1 MLNTSTPD
9 CGVKFSTCHVNKQRL
24 INFLPVYSQ
33 SLCKVHTMSFKDFKV
48 PYPVDERYSKRVA
61 YFSME
66 FAIHQPLKIYSGG
79 LGFLS
84 GSHLRSAYELKQN
97 LIGVGILWKYG
108 YYDQARNQDQT
119 LQVTWM
125 EKQYSFLED
134 TGIKY
139 QITVHEHPVW
149 VKVYYLNPKTFN
161 SAPLFLLTT
170 DIPENDYVSQ
180 TICHRLYDA
189 NVATKVAQFILL
201 GVGGAKLLDELGF
214 KPEVYHLNEAHG
226 LSAAFYLYKK
236 YNNNIEEVR
245 KRLVFTTHTPEEAG
259 NEKHDIHLCHK
270 MSYFCGLTVDEVK
283 KLTGNPD
290 EMFNHSLAALRFA
303 RLANGVS
310 KLHGKVSR
318 ALWSK
323 YDHICDIISITN
335 AQNWTYWADELLYE
349 AVDNDDD
356 TRFDTRKAFLKK
368 RAFEIVA
375 DQTGRLFDTRIFTLV
390 WARRFAGYK
399 RAGLITTDDEKFEE
413 LINNKKYPI
422 QIIWAGK
429 PYPVDY
435 PAITEFNSLVHL
447 SRKYKNV
454 SVLIGYELML
464 SRRLKQGAD
473 CWLNNPRVPREASG
487 TSGMTAAMNGTV
499 NFSTDDGWIPEFIK
513 NGENGF
519 VVPKTDY
526 LNMTVH
532 EQDAYDLNC
541 IYEILNKQILPMY
554 YDDHKRWREVVKN
567 GMRDVRFQ
575 FDSNRMAHEYYEL
588 LYKAPQK

>member
-1 MLNTSTPD
+1 
-9 CGVKFSTCHVNKQRL
+9 
-24 INFLPVYSQ
+24 
-33 SLCKVHTMSFKDFKV
+33 MSFKNFKV
-48 PYPVDERYSKRVA
+48 PFPIDDRYAKAVA

-97 LIGVGILWKYG
+97 LVGVGILWKYG

-149 VKVYYLNPKTFN
+149 VKVFYLNPETFN

-180 TICHRLYDA
+180 TISHRLYDA

-214 KPEVYHLNEAHG
+214 KPDVYHLNEAHG

-236 YNNNIEEVR
+236 YNNDVEELR

-283 KLTGNPD
+283 KLIGNPD
-290 EMFNHSLAALRFA
+290 DMFNHSLAALRFA

-310 KLHGKVSR
+310 QLHGKVSR

-323 YDHICDIISITN
+323 YDNICNIISITN
-335 AQNWTYWADELLYE
+335 AQNWKYWADEQLYKTME
-349 AVDNDDD
+349 KHYNLAFDD
-356 TRFDTRKAFLKK
+356 RKKFLKK
-368 RAFEIVA
+368 RTFEIVA
-375 DQTGRLFDTRIFTLV
+375 DQTGKLFDTKIFTIV

-399 RAGLITTDDEKFEE
+399 RASLITTDDKRFEE
-413 LINNKKYPI
+413 LINNKKYPV

-487 TSGMTAAMNGTV
+487 TSGMTAAMNGAV

-513 NGENGF
+513 NGINGF
-519 VVPKTDY
+519 VVPKADY
-526 LNMTVH
+526 SNMTVH
-532 EQDAYDLNC
+532 DQDEYDLNC
-541 IYEILNKQILPMY
+541 LYEILNNQILPIY
-554 YDDHKRWREVVKN
+554 YDDHNAWREIIKN
-567 GMRDVRFQ
+567 GMNDVRFQ
-575 FDSNRMAHEYYEL
+575 FDSNRMANEYYEL
-588 LYKAPQK
+588 LYK